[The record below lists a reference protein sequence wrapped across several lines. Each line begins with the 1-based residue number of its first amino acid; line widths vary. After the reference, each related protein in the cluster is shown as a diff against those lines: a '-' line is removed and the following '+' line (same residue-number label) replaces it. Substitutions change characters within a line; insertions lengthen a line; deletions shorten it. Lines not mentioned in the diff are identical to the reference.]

1 MRVNHC
7 IVAVILFLFIGRAYA
22 QFTLPS
28 EKYFE
33 PLTGKGRV
41 VIVVSGQSGPDGYA
55 YLAKDL
61 AEHGYYAVL
70 VDGNEFW
77 DKAINGESRLK
88 DVILSAQQ
96 SPHALPGKVAVI
108 GFSLGGASALTY
120 AARMPYLVSA
130 VVAYYP
136 ATSYIKNPAN
146 FVSKVKVPTLIFAG
160 GRDLYKD
167 CCQIEMARKLADEAK
182 NSRGK
187 VMLEVYEYPLAG
199 HGFVLK
205 SLKTWSR
212 TDTADAFRR
221 TMEHLRQHPD

>member
-1 MRVNHC
+1 MSVKYF
-7 IVAVILFLFIGRAYA
+7 VIAAMLFLCIGRAYA
-22 QFTLPS
+22 QTPLPS
-28 EKYFE
+28 QKEYE
-33 PLTGKGRV
+33 PLKGKGRV
-41 VIVVSGQSGPDGYA
+41 AIIVSGQSGPDGYA

-61 AEHGYYAVL
+61 AEQGYYAVL
-70 VDGNEFW
+70 VDGNDFW
-77 DKAINGESRLK
+77 DKAVNGESRLK
-88 DVILSAQQ
+88 GVITRAQQ

-120 AARMPYLVSA
+120 ATRMPDLVSA

-136 ATSYIKNPAN
+136 ATSYIKNPTD

-160 GRDLYKD
+160 GRDTYKD
-167 CCQIEMARKLADEAK
+167 CCKIEMARKLADAAK

-187 VMLEVYEYPLAG
+187 VLLEVYEYPLAG

-205 SLKTWSR
+205 SLKSWSR

-221 TMEHLRQHPD
+221 NLEYLRQHPD